1 MIARINDAQ
10 WDWDSSHFTKD
21 GRRYTDPKRL
31 GTEESRDEE
40 VHTLELTCLP
50 PNVTTGMIRQFMNDN
65 DCAKYAND
73 VHSIGFNAD
82 MNESDHTICFLSFL
96 DKKIMENVMEK
107 LNMKLLKGNMVRV
120 KPSSMGLSEIII
132 DGTKANTEN
141 NESVKTFPN
150 AKIDTEQTPAFLNE
164 NPHLVSSLEV

>member
-1 MIARINDAQ
+1 M
-10 WDWDSSHFTKD
+10 
-21 GRRYTDPKRL
+21 
-31 GTEESRDEE
+31 
-40 VHTLELTCLP
+40 
-50 PNVTTGMIRQFMNDN
+50 
-65 DCAKYAND
+65 
-73 VHSIGFNAD
+73 HSIGFNAD

-132 DGTKANTEN
+132 DGTKANTD
-141 NESVKTFPN
+141 NESAKTFPN